1 MHGNSNIKYTVK
13 SKCFMQDNH
22 QNPFI
27 SKMTHELKQDIR
39 IKNKNKELSAQL
51 KANVAVST
59 LLRVMLPYEG

>member
-1 MHGNSNIKYTVK
+1 
-13 SKCFMQDNH
+13 MQDNH